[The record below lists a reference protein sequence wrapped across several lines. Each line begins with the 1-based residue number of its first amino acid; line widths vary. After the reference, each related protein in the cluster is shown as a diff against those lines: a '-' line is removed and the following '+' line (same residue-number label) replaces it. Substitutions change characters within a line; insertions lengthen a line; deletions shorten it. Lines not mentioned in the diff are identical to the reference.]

1 MKLWVKIMYI
11 FDQDKCN
18 YYYTFILII
27 SLTLQLIL
35 NFRNEIYVTILF
47 FIFFFF
53 LIHIIM

>member
-27 SLTLQLIL
+27 SLTITI
-35 NFRNEIYVTILF
+35 NFKF
-47 FIFFFF
+47 P
-53 LIHIIM
+53 